1 MRKRILL
8 AVIITLTAYESI
20 SQTSK
25 DTVCLPVAQ
34 VKKAINL
41 IERGKVADKELEL
54 SRGAITLLEKRISV
68 KDSII
73 SAQNLKEE
81 AYKSIVANYKQSV
94 SNSEEIV
101 SNLEKSLVLERRR
114 ARRQG
119 FMKWLG
125 IAAGFGI
132 GYLIAK

>member
-1 MRKRILL
+1 M
-8 AVIITLTAYESI
+8 
-20 SQTSK
+20 
-25 DTVCLPVAQ
+25 
-34 VKKAINL
+34 
-41 IERGKVADKELEL
+41 IERGKIADKELEL
-54 SRGAITLLEKRISV
+54 SREAITLLEKRISV

-101 SNLEKSLVLERRR
+101 ANLEKSLVLERRR

-119 FMKWLG
+119 LMKWIG
-125 IAAGFGI
+125 IAGGFGL
-132 GYLIAK
+132 GYLIVK

>member
-20 SQTSK
+20 SQTSS
-25 DTVCLPVAQ
+25 DTVCLPIAQ

-54 SRGAITLLEKRISV
+54 SREAIALMEKRISV

-114 ARRQG
+114 SRRQG

-125 IAAGFGI
+125 VAAGFGI

>member
-1 MRKRILL
+1 MKKRILL
-8 AVIITLTAYESI
+8 ATIITLTALESI
-20 SQTSK
+20 SQTSS
-25 DTVCLPVAQ
+25 DTVCLPVSQ

-54 SRGAITLLEKRISV
+54 SREAIALLEKRISV

-73 SAQNLKEE
+73 SAQNVKEE

-94 SNSEEIV
+94 ANSEEIV

-119 FMKWLG
+119 FMKWVT
-125 IAAGFGI
+125 AAGAFVLGVI
-132 GYLIAK
+132 VIK